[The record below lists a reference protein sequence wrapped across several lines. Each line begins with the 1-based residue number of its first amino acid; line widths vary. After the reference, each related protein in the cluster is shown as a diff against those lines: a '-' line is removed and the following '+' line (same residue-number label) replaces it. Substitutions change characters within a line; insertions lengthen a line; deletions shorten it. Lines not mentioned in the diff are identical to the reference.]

1 MLKISAAREGK
12 LVLQVAHFFAY
23 YIKYD
28 TMRNITFEQF
38 YYVKRVYLSTHIE
51 ENYDELNN
59 CSEVNGPTD
68 A

>member
-1 MLKISAAREGK
+1 
-12 LVLQVAHFFAY
+12 
-23 YIKYD
+23 
-28 TMRNITFEQF
+28 MRNITFEQF